1 MIEGV
6 LSLLLDFLSFVI
18 VFSFVAVAVTV
29 EFVVVLGFFG
39 ELNVVG
45 VDALDFLSPELLMD
59 TLIVPI
65 NER

>member
-18 VFSFVAVAVTV
+18 VFSFVAVAV

-59 TLIVPI
+59 TLTVPI